1 MENKK
6 PKNSAQDAEEN
17 KILAAISYLGILCL
31 IPILLKKDSKFV
43 MFHAKQGL
51 VLFIAEVAIS
61 FINIIPILGQMIW
74 LAAALIFIVV
84 SVMGI
89 IKAYQ
94 GVWWKIPIVSEYA
107 KKIKL

>member
-74 LAAALIFIVV
+74 LVAALIFIVV